1 MRFVVLAVIAAVA
14 VVVWRSRH
22 GAEVW
27 HEADTSPSQPN
38 EGP

>member
-1 MRFVVLAVIAAVA
+1 MKLVLLLAAVAAA

-27 HEADTSPSQPN
+27 HTAADTPS
-38 EGP
+38 

>member
-1 MRFVVLAVIAAVA
+1 MRIVALAVAAALAVI
-14 VVVWRSRH
+14 VWRSRH

-27 HEADTSPSQPN
+27 HEANTASQPN